1 MPIKRFYG
9 NGPLA
14 ESVPDDPQFP
24 TLMPLYRDLVKG
36 SSVIL
41 KPGDKL
47 AIRQTASGPALEV
60 RVIAAGRKVVG
71 GGGRPAT
78 PNPLCTE
85 KEDAQ
90 PDPSQNADS
99 LVLLF
104 RYGKFTFFD
113 GGDLTRAMEQQLV
126 CPTNLV
132 GAVELFQ
139 IDHHGFDRSN
149 APVLIHSLHP
159 RVVVINNGPQ
169 KGAEPKTMKTLFSTP
184 SIETVWQV
192 HRNLQAGAQINTN
205 SEFIA
210 NQEAEGDGKAEF
222 IQASA
227 ESNGAFSVQIGA
239 NGNRKSY
246 LPR

>member
-1 MPIKRFYG
+1 
-9 NGPLA
+9 
-14 ESVPDDPQFP
+14 
-24 TLMPLYRDLVKG
+24 
-36 SSVIL
+36 
-41 KPGDKL
+41 
-47 AIRQTASGPALEV
+47 
-60 RVIAAGRKVVG
+60 
-71 GGGRPAT
+71 
-78 PNPLCTE
+78 
-85 KEDAQ
+85 
-90 PDPSQNADS
+90 
-99 LVLLF
+99 
-104 RYGKFTFFD
+104 
-113 GGDLTRAMEQQLV
+113 
-126 CPTNLV
+126 
-132 GAVELFQ
+132 VELFQ
-139 IDHHGFDRSN
+139 INHHGSDRSN

-227 ESNGAFSVQIGA
+227 ESNGTFSVQIGV